1 MKDSQDFNHVSVDAI
16 NESIVVIEEFPDR
29 LVFSFRHHASESGK
43 VRQLF
48 NSKDYSFDEATG
60 INFRVFSDVTV

>member
-1 MKDSQDFNHVSVDAI
+1 MKDSQDFNHVTVDAI

-43 VRQLF
+43 FV
-48 NSKDYSFDEATG
+48 SFLTARIIRSTKLLA
-60 INFRVFSDVTV
+60 

>member
-1 MKDSQDFNHVSVDAI
+1 MKDSQDFNHVTVDAI

-43 VRQLF
+43 VCQLF
-48 NSKDYSFDEATG
+48 NGKDYSFDVSC
-60 INFRVFSDVTV
+60 FVCFPD

>member
-1 MKDSQDFNHVSVDAI
+1 MKDSQDFNHVTVDAI

-43 VRQLF
+43 VCQLF
-48 NSKDYSFDEATG
+48 NSKGLFVRRSYQHKVPSL
-60 INFRVFSDVTV
+60 